1 MGAKRT
7 SFFTLNWSL
16 IIIIIT
22 WFSVF
27 CVSVKHH
34 PLVQFWKAL
43 VHFFCRRSEA
53 WLNGMRLMPW
63 VTKRIWSDSGK
74 SYRIELT
81 YGKNTTTSYQKIHFG
96 NSAWLNA
103 HLLPSKRM
111 NFILRSCLIQKDH
124 FFYYQKIHVKIA
136 VSTEFQTKLFRLK
149 ICICLYFYSS
159 LIGIMS
165 HETMYRRYNIGYRSF
180 WTRLFPL

>member
-53 WLNGMRLMPW
+53 WLNGTRLMPW

-74 SYRIELT
+74 SFRIELT

-103 HLLPSKRM
+103 HLIPSKRM
-111 NFILRSCLIQKDH
+111 NFILRSCLIQKDPKNPCKNCC
-124 FFYYQKIHVKIA
+124 FDWISNETLPF
-136 VSTEFQTKLFRLK
+136 ED
-149 ICICLYFYSS
+149 LYLPVFLQQFDRDYV
-159 LIGIMS
+159 
-165 HETMYRRYNIGYRSF
+165 
-180 WTRLFPL
+180 TRNDISPI